1 MLIRPLP
8 DLLGANAA
16 RFGAK
21 VAFADPWR
29 CVTYAE
35 LELRTRRLAGHLAGS
50 VPRGGRVAI
59 LLGNRVEM
67 IESCLA
73 VTRASAVGVPLNPS
87 CSDAELAHFL
97 SDSGASV
104 VLTDQ
109 LDRLRRFDIQAIV
122 PAPLASTDPGV
133 PARDDL
139 GLDEPAWMLYTSGT
153 TGSPKGVI
161 STQRSCLWS
170 VAACYVPIFGLSS
183 SDVLLWPTPLFHSL
197 AHVLCVLGVTAV
209 GATARIQNGFD
220 ASAVLSALHNDI
232 TFLVGVPAT
241 YHQLVR
247 AASDVSAPSLRVA
260 LTAGSV
266 CSSALRDDFARLFGA
281 PLVDGYGSTE
291 TCGLIAAA
299 GLPVPGV
306 NVRVVDPSGVDAPE
320 GEVWVSGPN
329 LMVGYHGQS
338 SGLRDGWYRTG
349 DLARRDPD
357 GYLTITG
364 RLTELIIR
372 GGENIQPAEI
382 ERVLLQL
389 PGVADAAVVGKPHAE
404 LGEVPVAHLA
414 GSFDPAAVLSAC
426 REQLAAVKVPEELY
440 LVDAVPRTSS
450 GKIARHLLDPQPAR
464 LVASGVPL
472 YGEEWLP
479 VTGSHAFDL
488 TIANSSDVSEEL
500 DAWLA
505 SDPAPSARFVIVT
518 RRAIAVND
526 TEGVLDLARAS
537 LWGLAKPHRVVLVDV
552 DSDSVDLRSVVSS
565 GECRLAVRGGVV
577 LAPRFVRLPALVAG
591 ARTSSGTAPLVLRW
605 PADRP
610 DLGARYDALAR
621 HRRSQGLPAVSVA
634 WPADV
639 PVDLIA
645 SSSHACVRAD
655 VPAVEPSVSG
665 AAALRSRLAE
675 LSSVDRDAVLLEI
688 VSSAAA
694 RVCGAPV
701 TSDVPFRS
709 LGLTSITA
717 VALRNDLVA
726 STGLSLSVTS
736 AFDHPT
742 CRALAAHLRDLLF
755 GSTQVAATAL
765 VPSDEPIALVGMA
778 CRYPGG
784 VRSPE
789 DLWRLVVQE
798 VDAIGDFPQD
808 RGWDLDALYSPD
820 PSHPGTTYTRRGGF
834 LYDAGE
840 FDADFFGIS
849 PREALA
855 MDPQQRLLL
864 EVSWEAFEHA
874 GLNPSSLRGSQ
885 TGVFAGVMY
894 HDYATGARV
903 PSGVEGH
910 LGIGTAGSVV
920 SGRVAYLFGFEG
932 PAVTVDTACS
942 SSLVALHLAAQSLR
956 SGECSLA
963 LAGGVAVMATP
974 ATFVEFSRQRGLSA
988 DGRCKAFAAGADGTG
1003 WSEGVGVVLLERLSD
1018 AQRNGHQVLAV
1029 LRGSAV
1035 NSDGASNGLTAP
1047 NGPSQQRVIRQALAS
1062 AGLTAS
1068 EVDLVEAHGTGTVL
1082 GDPIEAQALLAT
1094 YGQDRSSPCWLGSLK
1109 SNIGHAQAA
1118 AGVGGVIKM
1127 VQAMRHGL
1135 LPRTL
1140 HVDAPTPHVDWSL
1153 GAVSLLTEAH
1163 PWPSSNRPRRAAVSS
1178 FGVSGTNA
1186 HVILE
1191 AAPVS
1196 AGQELSDLPEMIG
1209 VGTRSPQGACQPE
1222 SIPSNAPWLVSAESE
1237 AAVRAEVEQPLAFVE
1252 SRDPDSADVAAL
1264 AACAWPDVD
1273 GEAASSFGVA
1283 DANAHVIP
1291 EVAADVW
1298 ESQPVRSKAPWLVS
1312 AKSEAAL
1319 QAQVDRL
1326 LTFVKSHDLDP
1337 ADVAAALATRSAM
1350 AHRAVLSDHT
1360 EIASGTATD
1369 TNRVLF
1375 VFPGQGSQWAGMGQ
1389 QLIADEPAF
1398 AHRMQECAQAL
1409 SEFVDWDLFE
1419 VLGDA
1424 KALERVDV
1432 VQPAL
1437 WAVMVSLAHL
1447 WQQHGVEP
1455 TAVVGHSQGEIAA
1468 AVVAQALSIEDAARV
1483 VALRAKL
1490 IATKLAGKGGM
1501 VVVNALPEHLDPRL
1515 STAAVN
1521 GPESF
1526 VLSGD
1531 LDALATVDGKRI
1543 PVDYA
1548 SHSAQVEEL
1557 RDDLLAALASL
1568 EPRTPAIPFLSTCGG
1583 GPLDA
1588 EYWYRN
1594 LRETV
1599 RYDPVVQQLTDRILL
1614 EVSPHPVLLT
1624 GFGTLRRDDGGQDR
1638 FHTSAAQL
1646 WVRGVPVE
1654 WHFTG
1659 RHVDLPT
1666 YAFQRRR
1673 YWLEP
1678 SAGGHP
1684 LLGPPIELAS
1694 GATAFTTR
1702 LSLRTHPW
1710 LADHAVSGTALLP
1723 GTAFVE
1729 MAIAA
1734 GEGIEELVIEAPL
1747 ILPERGDVEV
1757 QTVVGPDDQGRR
1769 TITVHSRRDDQW
1781 RRHATGTLTSSE
1793 PEPFEL
1799 TEWPPNATAIDLS
1812 DAYDTLAA
1820 RGYEYGPAFQCLTAL
1835 WRGTDEI
1842 FAEVS
1847 LPDDGDF
1854 GLHPALLDAA
1864 LHPIAIAG
1872 WGETQP
1878 GQALLP
1884 FSWNGVELIAT
1895 GATTLRVRLT
1905 RTNDGIAVRLAD
1917 GAGQPVA
1924 AVKSLALRSI
1934 PLADLTPT
1942 INSLYRV
1949 AWQPIALPA
1958 NTELP
1963 DDVVVL
1969 QPKNVHEALDQL
1981 QHWIGEDSRL
1991 VVRTNGA
1998 DLDSAAI
2005 WGLVRSAQSEH
2016 PGRIFLVDTDDTSF
2030 PVLPDEPQLMV
2041 RNGQAH
2047 VPRLERAQPSTS
2059 DISFGGTVLITGG
2072 TGTLGG
2078 LLAKHLV
2085 TTHGVRDLVLTSRRG
2100 EAPELEAEL
2109 TALGAHVTIAACDA
2123 ADRTSL
2129 AALLDE
2135 IGSLAAVVHA
2145 AGVLDDGVLT
2155 SLTPD
2160 RLDTVLRPKATAA
2173 LNLHELV
2180 PSVPLILFSS
2190 VAGVFGAPGQANYAA
2205 ANAFLDALA
2214 QHRHARG
2221 LPGVSIAW
2229 GLWARTSTL
2238 TAHLTSGVRDNTI
2251 AMSDETGLALFDA
2264 AVRSAEPTFV
2274 AAQLDLRPAAVVP
2287 PLLRGLIRPRR
2298 TARHTALPEH
2308 QLLDLVR
2315 TTAAAVLGHS
2325 ADAVEPNRAFT
2336 ELGFDSLTA
2345 VELRNRLAAA
2355 TDVRLPATLV
2365 FDHPTP
2371 LALTER
2377 LRTELFG
2384 LGAAPVATTRV
2395 SSDEPIVIVG
2405 MACRYP
2411 GGVRSP
2417 EELWRLV
2424 EQEVDA
2430 IGDFPSDR
2438 GWDVDDLYDP
2448 DPDRP
2453 GKSSS
2458 KHGGFLY
2465 DAGEFD
2471 AEFFGLSPREALAMD
2486 PQQRLLLETSW
2497 EALERAGIDPSS
2509 LRGSQTGVFAGVMYH
2524 DYASRLDEIPE
2535 DVEAYLGLG
2544 TAGSVASG
2552 RVAYSLGLEG
2562 PAITVDTACSS
2573 SLVALHWAAQSLRS
2587 GECSLALAGGVTVM
2601 ATPATFVEFSR
2612 QRGLSADGRCKAFAA
2627 AADGT
2632 GWSEGVGVVVLE
2644 RLSDAVRNG
2653 HQVLAVLRGS
2663 AVNSDGA
2670 SNGLTAP
2677 NGPSQ
2682 QRVILSALSS
2692 AGLSTADVDV
2702 VEAHG
2707 TGTVLGDP
2715 IEAQALLAT
2724 YGQDRAVPLW
2734 LGSLKSN
2741 IGHSQAAAG
2750 VGGVIKMVQAMRHG
2764 LLPRTLHV
2772 DAPTPHVDW
2781 SSGAVS
2787 LLTEARPWPSSDRPR
2802 RAAVSS
2808 FGVSGTNAHVILE
2821 AAPVSAGQEL
2831 SDLPEMIGVGTRSP
2845 QGACQPESIPSQL
2858 ATPLAM
2864 PCQAPPPMPLQVPPA
2879 TSFPVPPAFAFP
2891 VPLVVSAKGAAAL
2904 RAQAERLLA
2913 CGDVNAVDLGFSL
2926 ATTRAALEHRAVV
2939 LGNGLEAL
2947 ACGRVSPHVVQGV
2960 ATAGRRVAFLFSGQ
2974 GSQRPGMGRELYR
2987 AFPVYAKAF
2996 DEVYAQLEL
3005 PAEVVFTG
3013 EQLNQTAYTQAAL
3026 FAFEVALFRLVEA
3039 LGVRP
3044 DFLAGH
3050 SIGELTAAHL
3060 AGVLSLEDAATLVT
3074 ARGTL
3079 MQALPAGGA
3088 MVALQAGE
3096 HEVLPRLTETVDI
3109 AAVNGPEAV
3118 VISGAEEAVL
3128 AIAAQFPDRKSK
3140 RLDVSHAFHSPLIE
3154 PMLAEFRKVAEA
3166 LTYRKPSIPVVSAMT
3181 GQIADLSTPDYWV
3194 EHARRAVRFG
3204 DAMRTLTDEGVTAFL
3219 ELGPSGV
3226 LAPAVDGCVYAASG
3240 HEPATLLT
3248 ALAELYVRGVPVEW
3262 ARLFDGTGARRIDL
3276 PTYAFQRKRYW
3287 LGSSAPVVVDVP
3299 DTEDLLDVVRG
3310 HAAAVLGHE
3319 SVDAVDPVQ
3328 AFSECGFDSLMAVQL
3343 RNRLSAAIGRT
3354 LPATLLFD
3362 HPTPL
3367 ALADHLRGARVTAV
3381 AAPRVSDEPIAIVGM
3396 ACRYPGGVRSPED
3409 LWRLVF
3415 EGRDVI
3421 SDLPVDRGWDAS
3433 DVHKGGFLHD
3443 AGLFD
3448 AEFFGINPREA
3459 LAMDPQQ
3466 RLLLEV
3472 SWEAVERAGIDPLSL
3487 RGSQTGVFTGVV
3499 YHDYAS
3505 RGYDRAPEEVSGYLG
3520 TGGAASVASGRVAYT
3535 FGLEGPAVTVD
3546 TACSSSLVALHWA
3559 AQALRNGECSLAL
3572 VGGATVMPTPIAFA
3586 EFGKQRALAPDGRC
3600 KPFAAAAD
3608 GTAWAEGVGVLLV
3621 ERLSDARRNGH
3632 ELLAVLR
3639 GSAVNQDGA
3648 SNGLT
3653 APNGPSQQRVIRQA
3667 LAAAGLRAAD
3677 VDAVEAH
3684 GTGTSLGDPIEA
3696 QALLATYGQDR
3707 AVPLWL
3713 GSLKSNIGHSQ
3724 AAAGVGGVIKMVQAM
3739 RHGLLP
3745 RTLHVDAPTPHVDWS
3760 FGAVE
3765 LLTEAQPWPA
3775 GDRPR
3780 RAAVSSFGMSGTN
3793 AHVILEAADAPELS
3807 DLAETIG
3814 VGTRSPQGAGQSG
3827 SIPWVVSAKA
3837 EPALRAQVEQL
3848 EAFAGTVQGVNPAD
3862 VGGTLAGRS
3871 VFAHRAVLTPDGAEI
3886 ASGVAGTA
3894 ARVAFVFP
3902 GQGSQW
3908 VGMAV
3913 ELIEAVPVFAAHM
3926 KECADALSRWVDWD
3940 LFEVLEDAEALE
3952 RVDVVQPAL
3961 WAVMVSLA
3969 GLWREFGVEPQAVVG
3984 HSQGEIAAAVVAGAL
3999 SVEDGARVVCL
4010 RSRAITALAGTG
4022 GMVSVALPEES
4033 AAELAARWDV
4043 HVAAVNGPATV
4054 VAGAPGQL
4062 EKLLA
4067 ACEEE
4072 GVHARR
4078 IPVDYASHTPDVEA
4092 VEEEVR
4098 VALQGIA
4105 PRTSGIGFYST
4116 LTGERIDTS
4125 ELNAEYWYANLR
4137 NTVRFE
4143 HAVRRLVEDGYGV
4156 FVEVSSH
4163 PVLTVGVQETAE
4175 NAVVV
4180 GSLRRD
4186 DGGWQRFLASLAQ
4199 AWVGGAGVDWRKLF
4213 VGARRVDLPTYAFQR
4228 EHYWLKLRPEIVA
4241 PSGHPLLGTATG
4253 VAESGGFLFT
4263 SRLSLETHPWLADH
4277 AVLGS
4282 VLLPGTAFLEL
4293 ALRAAREAGCGVVEE
4308 LTIST
4313 PLVLAEDVQLQ
4324 VSVGGPDAS
4333 GRRTVGVYSRTAADW
4348 VCHASGV
4355 LAPGVAPHVDIGEW
4369 PPAGEEI
4376 PVGDLY
4382 ERLSGIGFDY
4392 GPRFEGLQRVWRTE
4406 HEVFAEVRL
4415 DEEAG
4420 FELHPALLDA
4430 ALHAIVLGGLGG
4442 SEGRLPFAWNGVSLA
4457 GAGASALRVRL
4468 RSAGK
4473 DAVSLAAT
4481 DESGRAVVNVDSLV
4495 IRPVS
4500 SESLY
4505 AVEWTPIPVV
4515 PAELAGE
4522 VVELDE
4528 PDVHRTLA
4536 LLQEWVAGEQER
4548 LVLVTK
4554 NATSADPDLG
4564 AAAVWGLVRSAQAEN
4579 PGKIVLVDVE
4589 GSRELLAAA
4598 VATGE
4603 PQIALRGNEVL
4614 VPRLVRQAVGE
4625 QVVRLHGTVL
4635 VTGGTGTL
4643 GALVARHLVT
4653 AYGVQK
4659 LVLASRRGMAA
4670 ELQAELG
4677 AEVVACDVAD
4687 RAAVERLL
4695 AETPVD
4701 AVVHLAGTLDDG
4713 VISSLTPERLD
4724 GVWRPKAEAAWHLHE
4739 LLPDVPMVFFSSAAG
4754 TFGGPGQ
4761 ANYAAANAFLDALAL
4776 HRRARG
4782 LPAVSLAWGLWADD
4796 SGMTGHLGEADRVR
4810 MARNGVR
4817 PLGADEGMR
4826 LFDAALRG
4834 GQAVLV
4840 PMPLDMAALR
4850 AQAVVH
4856 PLLRG
4861 LVRVPRAEREPFE
4874 ETLRTAGDPRQ
4885 VLLDLVRGEV
4895 AGVLGRPVQAGRTF
4909 KDLGFDSLTAVELRN
4924 RLSAAIGLRLPPTLV
4939 FDHPSPAEL
4948 AEHLM
4953 SELLPDVVDEEP
4965 DEIDDMDTDD
4975 LVRLVLGGSHG

>member
-1 MLIRPLP
+1 M
-8 DLLGANAA
+8 
-16 RFGAK
+16 
-21 VAFADPWR
+21 
-29 CVTYAE
+29 
-35 LELRTRRLAGHLAGS
+35 
-50 VPRGGRVAI
+50 
-59 LLGNRVEM
+59 
-67 IESCLA
+67 
-73 VTRASAVGVPLNPS
+73 
-87 CSDAELAHFL
+87 
-97 SDSGASV
+97 
-104 VLTDQ
+104 
-109 LDRLRRFDIQAIV
+109 
-122 PAPLASTDPGV
+122 
-133 PARDDL
+133 
-139 GLDEPAWMLYTSGT
+139 
-153 TGSPKGVI
+153 
-161 STQRSCLWS
+161 
-170 VAACYVPIFGLSS
+170 
-183 SDVLLWPTPLFHSL
+183 
-197 AHVLCVLGVTAV
+197 
-209 GATARIQNGFD
+209 
-220 ASAVLSALHNDI
+220 
-232 TFLVGVPAT
+232 
-241 YHQLVR
+241 
-247 AASDVSAPSLRVA
+247 
-260 LTAGSV
+260 
-266 CSSALRDDFARLFGA
+266 
-281 PLVDGYGSTE
+281 
-291 TCGLIAAA
+291 
-299 GLPVPGV
+299 
-306 NVRVVDPSGVDAPE
+306 
-320 GEVWVSGPN
+320 
-329 LMVGYHGQS
+329 
-338 SGLRDGWYRTG
+338 
-349 DLARRDPD
+349 
-357 GYLTITG
+357 
-364 RLTELIIR
+364 
-372 GGENIQPAEI
+372 
-382 ERVLLQL
+382 
-389 PGVADAAVVGKPHAE
+389 
-404 LGEVPVAHLA
+404 
-414 GSFDPAAVLSAC
+414 
-426 REQLAAVKVPEELY
+426 
-440 LVDAVPRTSS
+440 
-450 GKIARHLLDPQPAR
+450 
-464 LVASGVPL
+464 
-472 YGEEWLP
+472 
-479 VTGSHAFDL
+479 
-488 TIANSSDVSEEL
+488 
-500 DAWLA
+500 
-505 SDPAPSARFVIVT
+505 
-518 RRAIAVND
+518 
-526 TEGVLDLARAS
+526 
-537 LWGLAKPHRVVLVDV
+537 
-552 DSDSVDLRSVVSS
+552 
-565 GECRLAVRGGVV
+565 
-577 LAPRFVRLPALVAG
+577 
-591 ARTSSGTAPLVLRW
+591 
-605 PADRP
+605 
-610 DLGARYDALAR
+610 
-621 HRRSQGLPAVSVA
+621 
-634 WPADV
+634 
-639 PVDLIA
+639 
-645 SSSHACVRAD
+645 
-655 VPAVEPSVSG
+655 
-665 AAALRSRLAE
+665 
-675 LSSVDRDAVLLEI
+675 
-688 VSSAAA
+688 
-694 RVCGAPV
+694 
-701 TSDVPFRS
+701 
-709 LGLTSITA
+709 
-717 VALRNDLVA
+717 
-726 STGLSLSVTS
+726 
-736 AFDHPT
+736 
-742 CRALAAHLRDLLF
+742 
-755 GSTQVAATAL
+755 
-765 VPSDEPIALVGMA
+765 
-778 CRYPGG
+778 
-784 VRSPE
+784 
-789 DLWRLVVQE
+789 
-798 VDAIGDFPQD
+798 
-808 RGWDLDALYSPD
+808 
-820 PSHPGTTYTRRGGF
+820 
-834 LYDAGE
+834 
-840 FDADFFGIS
+840 
-849 PREALA
+849 
-855 MDPQQRLLL
+855 
-864 EVSWEAFEHA
+864 
-874 GLNPSSLRGSQ
+874 
-885 TGVFAGVMY
+885 
-894 HDYATGARV
+894 
-903 PSGVEGH
+903 
-910 LGIGTAGSVV
+910 
-920 SGRVAYLFGFEG
+920 
-932 PAVTVDTACS
+932 
-942 SSLVALHLAAQSLR
+942 
-956 SGECSLA
+956 
-963 LAGGVAVMATP
+963 
-974 ATFVEFSRQRGLSA
+974 
-988 DGRCKAFAAGADGTG
+988 
-1003 WSEGVGVVLLERLSD
+1003 
-1018 AQRNGHQVLAV
+1018 
-1029 LRGSAV
+1029 
-1035 NSDGASNGLTAP
+1035 
-1047 NGPSQQRVIRQALAS
+1047 IRQALAS
-1062 AGLTAS
+1062 AGLTAA

-1109 SNIGHAQAA
+1109 SNIGHSQAA

-1127 VQAMRHGL
+1127 VQALRHGL

-1140 HVDAPTPHVDWSL
+1140 HVDAPTPHVDWSS
-1153 GAVSLLTEAH
+1153 GAVSLLTEAC
-1163 PWPSSNRPRRAAVSS
+1163 PWPALDRPRRAAVSS

-1191 AAPVS
+1191 
-1196 AGQELSDLPEMIG
+1196 
-1209 VGTRSPQGACQPE
+1209 
-1222 SIPSNAPWLVSAESE
+1222 E
-1237 AAVRAEVEQPLAFVE
+1237 AA
-1252 SRDPDSADVAAL
+1252 ADI
-1264 AACAWPDVD
+1264 CQ
-1273 GEAASSFGVA
+1273 
-1283 DANAHVIP
+1283 
-1291 EVAADVW
+1291 
-1298 ESQPVRSKAPWLVS
+1298 SQPVPSKAPWLVS

-1319 QAQVDRL
+1319 QAQVDQL
-1326 LTFVKSHDLDP
+1326 LTFVESRDLDP
-1337 ADVAAALATRSAM
+1337 ADVAATLATRSAF
-1350 AHRAVLSDHT
+1350 AHRAVLDNHT
-1360 EIASGTATD
+1360 EIASGTAAD
-1369 TNRVLF
+1369 TNRVVF
-1375 VFPGQGSQWAGMGQ
+1375 VFPGQGSQWVGMGR
-1389 QLIADEPAF
+1389 QLLVDEPAF

-1437 WAVMVSLAHL
+1437 WAVLVSLAHL
-1447 WQQHGVEP
+1447 WQHHGVEP

-1468 AVVAQALSIEDAARV
+1468 AVVAQALSVEDAARV

-1501 VVVNALPEHLDPRL
+1501 VVVNALPEHTRL
-1515 STAAVN
+1515 SVAAIN

-1557 RDDLLAALASL
+1557 RDDLLAALTSL

-1599 RYDPVVQQLTDRILL
+1599 RYDPVVQQLTDQILL

-1646 WVRGVPVE
+1646 WVRGVPFD

-1678 SAGGHP
+1678 STEGHP
-1684 LLGPPIELAS
+1684 LLGTPIELADS

-1710 LADHAVSGTALLP
+1710 LADHAVSGTPLLP

-1729 MAIAA
+1729 MAVAA

-1747 ILPERGDVEV
+1747 VIPERGDVEV

-1769 TITVHSRRDDQW
+1769 TITVHSRRGDQW
-1781 RRHATGTLTSSE
+1781 RRHATGTLTTTE

-1799 TEWPPNATAIDLS
+1799 TDWPPNATAVDLS

-1835 WRGTDEI
+1835 WRGADEI

-1864 LHPIAIAG
+1864 LHPVAIAG

-1884 FSWNGVELIAT
+1884 FSWNGVTLIAT

-1905 RTNDGIAVRLAD
+1905 RTDDGIAVQLAD
-1917 GAGQPVA
+1917 GAGLPVA
-1924 AVKSLALRSI
+1924 AVQSLTLRAI

-1958 NTELP
+1958 STELP

-1969 QPKNVHEALDQL
+1969 QPKNVHEALVQL
-1981 QHWIGEDSRL
+1981 QRWIGEDARL

-1998 DLDSAAI
+1998 VDTDLDSAAI

-2016 PGRIFLVDTDDTSF
+2016 PGRIILVDTDDTLL

-2059 DISFGGTVLITGG
+2059 DVTFAGTVLITGG

-2085 TTHGVRDLVLTSRRG
+2085 TAYGVRDLVLTSRRG
-2100 EAPELEAEL
+2100 EAPELAAEL

-2129 AALLDE
+2129 AALLDQ

-2145 AGVLDDGVLT
+2145 AGVLDDGVIT
-2155 SLTPD
+2155 SLTPE
-2160 RLDTVLRPKATAA
+2160 RLDTVLRPKVTAA
-2173 LNLHELV
+2173 LHLHELV

-2190 VAGVFGAPGQANYAA
+2190 VAGVFGASGQANYAA

-2315 TTAAAVLGHS
+2315 TNAAAVLGHS
-2325 ADAVEPNRAFT
+2325 PDAVEPNRAFT

-2371 LALTER
+2371 LALAER

-2395 SSDEPIVIVG
+2395 SSDEPIAIVG

-2417 EELWRLV
+2417 EDLWRLV

-2430 IGDFPSDR
+2430 IGEFPSDR
-2438 GWDVDDLYDP
+2438 GWEDLYDP
-2448 DPDRP
+2448 NPDRA

-2509 LRGSQTGVFAGVMYH
+2509 LHGSQTGVFAGVMYH

-2573 SLVALHWAAQSLRS
+2573 SLVALHWATQSLRS

-2601 ATPATFVEFSR
+2601 ATPATFIEFSR
-2612 QRGLSADGRCKAFAA
+2612 QRGLSADGRCKAFSAS
-2627 AADGT
+2627 ADGT
-2632 GWSEGVGVVVLE
+2632 GWSEGVGVVLLE
-2644 RLSDAVRNG
+2644 RLSDAERNG

-2692 AGLSTADVDV
+2692 AGLSVADVDA

-2724 YGQDRAVPLW
+2724 YGQDRSSPCW

-2741 IGHSQAAAG
+2741 IGHAQAAAG

-2772 DAPTPHVDW
+2772 DSPTPQVDW

-2787 LLTEARPWPSSDRPR
+2787 LLTEARPWPALDRPR

-2821 AAPVSAGQEL
+2821 
-2831 SDLPEMIGVGTRSP
+2831 T
-2845 QGACQPESIPSQL
+2845 
-2858 ATPLAM
+2858 
-2864 PCQAPPPMPLQVPPA
+2864 APPAL
-2879 TSFPVPPAFAFP
+2879 SFPVPSALSFQP
-2891 VPLVVSAKGAAAL
+2891 PLVVSAKSAAAL

-2913 CGDVNAVDLGFSL
+2913 CGDVSAVDLGFSL

-2939 LGNGLEAL
+2939 VGNGLEAL
-2947 ACGRVSPHVVQGV
+2947 ARGRVSPHVVQGA

-2996 DEVYAQLEL
+2996 DEVCAHLEL

-3013 EQLNQTAYTQAAL
+3013 EQLNQTACTQAAL
-3026 FAFEVALFRLVEA
+3026 FAFEVALFRLVETV
-3039 LGVRP
+3039 GVRP

-3096 HEVLPRLTETVDI
+3096 HEVLPKLTETVDI
-3109 AAVNGPEAV
+3109 AAVNGPDAV

-3140 RLDVSHAFHSPLIE
+3140 RLDVSHAFHSPLVE
-3154 PMLAEFRKVAEA
+3154 PMLAAFRKVAEG
-3166 LTYRKPSIPVVSAMT
+3166 LTYREPVIPVVSAMT
-3181 GQIADLSTPDYWV
+3181 GQITDLSTPDYWV

-3204 DAMRTLTDEGVTAFL
+3204 DAMRTLADEGVTAFL

-3262 ARLFDGTGARRIDL
+3262 ARFFDGTGARRIDL

-3287 LGSSAPVVVDVP
+3287 LGSSAPVVADVP

-3319 SVDAVDPVQ
+3319 SVDAVDPVR

-3367 ALADHLRGARVTAV
+3367 ALAEHLRGARETSV
-3381 AAPRVSDEPIAIVGM
+3381 AALRVSDEPIAIVGM

-3421 SDLPVDRGWDAS
+3421 SGLPVDRGWDAS
-3433 DVHKGGFLHD
+3433 DGHQGGFLHD

-3572 VGGATVMPTPIAFA
+3572 VGGATVMPSLFAFA
-3586 EFGKQRALAPDGRC
+3586 EFAKQRALAPDGRC

-3632 ELLAVLR
+3632 EVLAVLR

-3653 APNGPSQQRVIRQA
+3653 APNGPSQQRVIRAA
-3667 LAAAGLRAAD
+3667 LGAAGLCAAD

-3724 AAAGVGGVIKMVQAM
+3724 AAAGVGGVIKMVLAL

-3760 FGAVE
+3760 SGALE

-3793 AHVILEAADAPELS
+3793 AHVILEAAAARNCQTWLRRLEWGPDPPRGPANRDRFRGWCRPKPRRRCRPRS
-3807 DLAETIG
+3807 RGWCRSRTSIRWTSAA
-3814 VGTRSPQGAGQSG
+3814 RSP
-3827 SIPWVVSAKA
+3827 
-3837 EPALRAQVEQL
+3837 
-3848 EAFAGTVQGVNPAD
+3848 
-3862 VGGTLAGRS
+3862 AGRCS
-3871 VFAHRAVLTPDGAEI
+3871 RIGRCWRQTGRR
-3886 ASGVAGTA
+3886 S
-3894 ARVAFVFP
+3894 RP
-3902 GQGSQW
+3902 G
-3908 VGMAV
+3908 
-3913 ELIEAVPVFAAHM
+3913 
-3926 KECADALSRWVDWD
+3926 
-3940 LFEVLEDAEALE
+3940 
-3952 RVDVVQPAL
+3952 
-3961 WAVMVSLA
+3961 
-3969 GLWREFGVEPQAVVG
+3969 WREQ
-3984 HSQGEIAAAVVAGAL
+3984 
-3999 SVEDGARVVCL
+3999 
-4010 RSRAITALAGTG
+4010 
-4022 GMVSVALPEES
+4022 
-4033 AAELAARWDV
+4033 
-4043 HVAAVNGPATV
+4043 
-4054 VAGAPGQL
+4054 
-4062 EKLLA
+4062 
-4067 ACEEE
+4067 
-4072 GVHARR
+4072 
-4078 IPVDYASHTPDVEA
+4078 
-4092 VEEEVR
+4092 
-4098 VALQGIA
+4098 
-4105 PRTSGIGFYST
+4105 
-4116 LTGERIDTS
+4116 
-4125 ELNAEYWYANLR
+4125 
-4137 NTVRFE
+4137 
-4143 HAVRRLVEDGYGV
+4143 
-4156 FVEVSSH
+4156 
-4163 PVLTVGVQETAE
+4163 
-4175 NAVVV
+4175 
-4180 GSLRRD
+4180 
-4186 DGGWQRFLASLAQ
+4186 
-4199 AWVGGAGVDWRKLF
+4199 
-4213 VGARRVDLPTYAFQR
+4213 
-4228 EHYWLKLRPEIVA
+4228 
-4241 PSGHPLLGTATG
+4241 
-4253 VAESGGFLFT
+4253 
-4263 SRLSLETHPWLADH
+4263 
-4277 AVLGS
+4277 
-4282 VLLPGTAFLEL
+4282 
-4293 ALRAAREAGCGVVEE
+4293 
-4308 LTIST
+4308 
-4313 PLVLAEDVQLQ
+4313 
-4324 VSVGGPDAS
+4324 
-4333 GRRTVGVYSRTAADW
+4333 
-4348 VCHASGV
+4348 
-4355 LAPGVAPHVDIGEW
+4355 
-4369 PPAGEEI
+4369 
-4376 PVGDLY
+4376 
-4382 ERLSGIGFDY
+4382 
-4392 GPRFEGLQRVWRTE
+4392 
-4406 HEVFAEVRL
+4406 
-4415 DEEAG
+4415 
-4420 FELHPALLDA
+4420 
-4430 ALHAIVLGGLGG
+4430 
-4442 SEGRLPFAWNGVSLA
+4442 
-4457 GAGASALRVRL
+4457 
-4468 RSAGK
+4468 
-4473 DAVSLAAT
+4473 
-4481 DESGRAVVNVDSLV
+4481 
-4495 IRPVS
+4495 
-4500 SESLY
+4500 
-4505 AVEWTPIPVV
+4505 
-4515 PAELAGE
+4515 
-4522 VVELDE
+4522 
-4528 PDVHRTLA
+4528 
-4536 LLQEWVAGEQER
+4536 
-4548 LVLVTK
+4548 
-4554 NATSADPDLG
+4554 
-4564 AAAVWGLVRSAQAEN
+4564 
-4579 PGKIVLVDVE
+4579 
-4589 GSRELLAAA
+4589 
-4598 VATGE
+4598 
-4603 PQIALRGNEVL
+4603 
-4614 VPRLVRQAVGE
+4614 
-4625 QVVRLHGTVL
+4625 
-4635 VTGGTGTL
+4635 
-4643 GALVARHLVT
+4643 
-4653 AYGVQK
+4653 
-4659 LVLASRRGMAA
+4659 
-4670 ELQAELG
+4670 
-4677 AEVVACDVAD
+4677 
-4687 RAAVERLL
+4687 
-4695 AETPVD
+4695 
-4701 AVVHLAGTLDDG
+4701 
-4713 VISSLTPERLD
+4713 
-4724 GVWRPKAEAAWHLHE
+4724 
-4739 LLPDVPMVFFSSAAG
+4739 
-4754 TFGGPGQ
+4754 
-4761 ANYAAANAFLDALAL
+4761 
-4776 HRRARG
+4776 
-4782 LPAVSLAWGLWADD
+4782 
-4796 SGMTGHLGEADRVR
+4796 
-4810 MARNGVR
+4810 
-4817 PLGADEGMR
+4817 
-4826 LFDAALRG
+4826 
-4834 GQAVLV
+4834 
-4840 PMPLDMAALR
+4840 
-4850 AQAVVH
+4850 
-4856 PLLRG
+4856 
-4861 LVRVPRAEREPFE
+4861 
-4874 ETLRTAGDPRQ
+4874 
-4885 VLLDLVRGEV
+4885 
-4895 AGVLGRPVQAGRTF
+4895 
-4909 KDLGFDSLTAVELRN
+4909 
-4924 RLSAAIGLRLPPTLV
+4924 
-4939 FDHPSPAEL
+4939 
-4948 AEHLM
+4948 
-4953 SELLPDVVDEEP
+4953 
-4965 DEIDDMDTDD
+4965 
-4975 LVRLVLGGSHG
+4975 